1 MIRKDAVSI
10 SMEAASFCGFD
21 IVPIGFCFI
30 YLHKIVRM
38 KHVLVVLL
46 LVGAAITGCK
56 KNKNA
61 NAGPDPGPVIPKGM
75 NATINGVSFVASTTS
90 YVSLANYLQFTG
102 YDTAGRTIILHINNF
117 KTTGKFSVPQANDSI
132 FYSADYGSLSMPVST
147 GFGTVEIYT
156 VNDTLV
162 AGTFSFTA
170 TGGLSV
176 TGGTFSTNY

>member
-61 NAGPDPGPVIPKGM
+61 NVHA
-75 NATINGVSFVASTTS
+75 F
-90 YVSLANYLQFTG
+90 
-102 YDTAGRTIILHINNF
+102 
-117 KTTGKFSVPQANDSI
+117 FSREKDREKAKDSK
-132 FYSADYGSLSMPVST
+132 APL
-147 GFGTVEIYT
+147 
-156 VNDTLV
+156 
-162 AGTFSFTA
+162 
-170 TGGLSV
+170 
-176 TGGTFSTNY
+176 